1 MQNDRLRTALGFA
14 AKAGKCISGDFGA
27 DRAVKDKKALII
39 ALDSGVSAA
48 TRERYEGMCQR
59 AGIPCVYLEDLG
71 RAIGKDNRM
80 IAAVTEAGFARMI
93 EETYKTSQQK

>member
-14 AKAGKCISGDFGA
+14 AKVGKCISGDFGA
-27 DRAVKDKKALII
+27 ERAVKDKKALAI
-39 ALDSGVSAA
+39 ALDSGVSDA

>member
-27 DRAVKDKKALII
+27 ERAVKDKKALII

-48 TRERYEGMCQR
+48 TR
-59 AGIPCVYLEDLG
+59 
-71 RAIGKDNRM
+71 
-80 IAAVTEAGFARMI
+80 
-93 EETYKTSQQK
+93 

>member
-27 DRAVKDKKALII
+27 ERAVKDKKALAI
-39 ALDSGVSAA
+39 ALDNGVSAA

-59 AGIPCVYLEDLG
+59 ALRVSRRPWQGDRKG
-71 RAIGKDNRM
+71 
-80 IAAVTEAGFARMI
+80 
-93 EETYKTSQQK
+93 

>member
-27 DRAVKDKKALII
+27 ERAVKDKKALII
-39 ALDSGVSAA
+39 ALDNGVSAA

-59 AGIPCVYLEDLG
+59 ARHTLRVSRRPWQGDRKG
-71 RAIGKDNRM
+71 
-80 IAAVTEAGFARMI
+80 
-93 EETYKTSQQK
+93 

>member
-27 DRAVKDKKALII
+27 ERAVKDKR

>member
-14 AKAGKCISGDFGA
+14 AEAGKCISGDFGA
-27 DRAVKDKKALII
+27 ERAVKDKKALAI
-39 ALDSGVSAA
+39 ALDNGVSAA

>member
-27 DRAVKDKKALII
+27 ERAVKDII
-39 ALDSGVSAA
+39 ALDNGVSAA